1 MATTKGFIKDYQNN
15 ILLPITRGEL
25 ILDSKGY
32 KAFESDDFLAT
43 TTHAGLMSAA
53 EKAML
58 NGSSGQGLSDI
69 YGKLNNIN
77 DSLYIG
83 NTLLKFYDDSGNK
96 KINIIGVD
104 KQINISTQ
112 DNNINIGLSEI
123 GSESNI
129 QNIIKNISIDKYG
142 RVTKVEG
149 SELTNADI
157 PETLIS
163 KKLKNCTILNEDNS
177 TSKIAS
183 EDYVNLELSKIE
195 QIATGALVFG
205 GLIGDND
212 EAEEALNN
220 NNKYYKVNAVFKIN
234 RSYLSDTNSTPE
246 LLKIGDTLIVQDGK
260 FIYIPSGDETQTT
273 LTIKK
278 GDTKSLDSSLGNITL
293 DFASPFIINS
303 VGNDNNSANISISKV
318 SASQDGYLSA
328 ADYVKFS
335 TYAAKTITYTPIL
348 TSGYEIGK
356 LNFGDTN
363 DISIYTPD
371 VKLTLMDVNNIPTL
385 KFEKTGENPS
395 NFSFKGENGIVIT
408 KDSSDIKFS
417 ANNNV
422 DEQSKNYLNIENFH
436 KFKILKGSI
445 SSDGTI
451 IDGITDYREFHTF
464 KTASIA
470 THALATQ
477 FLEINNSLSPS
488 STDGLTYYY
497 GSTNLKEAIT
507 LTI

>member
-69 YGKLNNIN
+69 YNKLSNIN

-96 KINIIGVD
+96 KINIVGVD

-112 DNNINIGLSEI
+112 NNNINIGLSEI
-123 GSESNI
+123 GSESTI
-129 QNIIKNISIDKYG
+129 QNIIKNISVDKYG

-149 SELTNADI
+149 SKLTDDEI
-157 PETLIS
+157 PETLS
-163 KKLKNCTILNEDNS
+163 NKKLKNCVILNENNS

-205 GLIGDND
+205 GLIGDNNKAG
-212 EAEEALNN
+212 EVLNN
-220 NNKYYKVNAVFKIN
+220 NNKYYKVNAAFEIT
-234 RSYLSDTNSTPE
+234 RSYLSDPDNTPT
-246 LLKIGDTLIVQDGK
+246 LLKVGDTLIVQNEK
-260 FIYIPSGDETQTT
+260 FIYIPSGDEIQTT
-273 LTIKK
+273 LTIKQ
-278 GDTKSLDSSLGNITL
+278 GDTKSLNSSLGDITL

-303 VGNDNNSANISISKV
+303 VGSDNNSANISISKV
-318 SASQDGYLSA
+318 SDSQDGYLSA

-356 LNFGDTN
+356 LNFGDNN
-363 DISIYTPD
+363 DISVYTPD
-371 VKLTLMDVNNIPTL
+371 IDLTLTNINNVPTL
-385 KFEKTGENPS
+385 NFEKTGKDS
-395 NFSFKGENGIVIT
+395 SKFSFKGENGIAVT
-408 KDSSDIKFS
+408 LDSSTIKFS
-417 ANNNV
+417 ATNNV
-422 DEQSKNYLNIENFH
+422 DEQSKSYLNVENFH
-436 KFKILKGSI
+436 KFKILKGSY
-445 SSDGTI
+445 SSDTNTI
-451 IDGITDYREFHTF
+451 TDGITDYREFHNF
-464 KTASIA
+464 KTASISA
-470 THALATQ
+470 HALATQ
-477 FLEINNSLSPS
+477 FLEISNSLSPS
-488 STDGLTYYY
+488 STDGLKYYY
-497 GSTNLKEAIT
+497 GSTDLVTAIT
-507 LTI
+507 L